1 MRIDFIS
8 SDTSCFRV
16 YESRGR
22 FDNHSFISSRMVGC
36 ACGSDRKY
44 ISRFV
49 HVSRICPRNACHK
62 RVYGGGDG
70 GFIFFNGGESR
81 KKLKAVCFIAPVLS
95 EAIMTTGYFLYEWA
109 LFGLAPATANLIY
122 SLMQAT
128 ASLVLGFLLLVI
140 FIKRDLR
147 KKIFSG
153 KKHE

>member
-1 MRIDFIS
+1 M
-8 SDTSCFRV
+8 
-16 YESRGR
+16 
-22 FDNHSFISSRMVGC
+22 
-36 ACGSDRKY
+36 
-44 ISRFV
+44 
-49 HVSRICPRNACHK
+49 
-62 RVYGGGDG
+62 
-70 GFIFFNGGESR
+70 
-81 KKLKAVCFIAPVLS
+81 LS
-95 EAIMTTGYFLYEWA
+95 EAIMTIGYFLYEWA